1 MDPDSALRQ
10 MNLGLVRDYIAGI
23 NAWDFDGMRDLLAED
38 VVFEIRFPAPGM
50 RSRIEGRE
58 ALLDFQR
65 SVSSMILSENLH
77 DLRLDTLHSDPGEV
91 LAEYRSDMRMADPS
105 LRYTNDYL
113 SRFTIRDGRITRF
126 VEAFD
131 SVRLVQGFGGRVE
144 APVIG

>member
-1 MDPDSALRQ
+1 MAQDSALRQ
-10 MNLGLVRDYIAGI
+10 TNLRLVRDYIAGI

-50 RSRIEGRE
+50 RSRIEGRD
-58 ALLDFQR
+58 ALLDF
-65 SVSSMILSENLH
+65 
-77 DLRLDTLHSDPGEV
+77 RLDTLHSDPGEV

-113 SRFTIRDGRITRF
+113 SRFTVRHGRITRF